1 MPRTTL
7 PVSDPNQLA
16 YRLLQDCDW
25 AEAGGLAHAPAELR
39 VLLTTLFDSP
49 EPMWLAWGPQDKTFF
64 FNDAYLP
71 LLGDKL
77 HGAMGAP
84 LAQVWSDVWA
94 DVSAAIDDAFAGGH
108 RSFRN
113 LPLHMDR
120 DGSMKETFWTFSYS
134 PLRLLTGEVAGIFC
148 VVSEQTEQVQQK
160 NLHTRQVEAITE
172 QARDAHLELVRARE
186 QLRQAQKLETMG
198 QLTGGVAHDFNNL
211 LQVIGGSVD
220 MLQHVLEEDDP
231 KQRYVQAIGSAA
243 DRAGKLTSHLLA
255 FSRRQSLTPE
265 VFDVRDS
272 VRALSD
278 IVSTVLGARIRVE
291 VLLPDAAL
299 YVLLD
304 RNQLDTSLI
313 NIAVNARDAIF
324 GQGVVTISVNKVSS
338 VPSVRQAA
346 PLLGDYAAISVTDTG
361 QGIAPEVLSR
371 IFEPFFTTKGVGAGT
386 GLGLSQVF
394 GFIKQSEGE
403 VDVRSTVGTGTTFTL
418 YLPLTLAAVSALP
431 EPVANRLTNGT
442 GLTVLV
448 VEDNVD
454 VAAFATNALA
464 ELDFNVVLARNAGE
478 AMAELQRDAQRFQV
492 VFSDVVM
499 PGVNGL
505 ELARRI
511 CSTYPGLPVILTS
524 GYSELLASDP
534 NHGFTLLRKPYSL
547 KQLASALAQATSHR

>member
-7 PVSDPNQLA
+7 PISDPDQLA
-16 YRLLQDCDW
+16 YRLLQDSDW
-25 AEAGGLAHAPAELR
+25 AEAGGLATAPAELR

-49 EPMWLAWGPQDKTFF
+49 EPLWLAWGRDQKRFF

-71 LLGDKL
+71 MLGAKL
-77 HGAMGAP
+77 HGAMGRS
-84 LAQVWSDVWA
+84 LQEVWSDVWA
-94 DVSAAIDDAFAGGH
+94 DVSPAIDDAFDGRF
-108 RSFRN
+108 RSFHN
-113 LPLHMDR
+113 LPLQMDR

-160 NLHTRQVEAITE
+160 NLHSRQVAAITE

-220 MLQHVLEEDDP
+220 MLLHVLDEDDP

-243 DRAGKLTSHLLA
+243 ERAGKLTSHLLA

-265 VFDVRDS
+265 VFDIRDS

-278 IVSTVLGARIRVE
+278 IVSTVVGARINVE
-291 VLLPDAAL
+291 VVLPDTPL

-313 NIAVNARDAIF
+313 NIAVNARDAIV
-324 GQGVVTISVNKVSS
+324 GQGNVTITLSKVST

-346 PLLGDYAAISVTDTG
+346 PLLGDYAAIRVSDSG

-394 GFIKQSEGE
+394 GFVKQSEGE
-403 VDVRSTVGTGTTFTL
+403 VDVQSTVGTGTAFTL
-418 YLPLTLAAVSALP
+418 YLPLTLASSAAAQIP
-431 EPVANRLTNGT
+431 TPHRIANGT
-442 GLTVLV
+442 GLSVLV

-454 VAAFATNALA
+454 VAAFATSALA
-464 ELDFNVVLARNAGE
+464 ELDFNVVLARNATD
-478 AMAELQRDAQRFQV
+478 AWAELQRDAHRFQV

-511 CSTYPGLPVILTS
+511 RDAYPGLPVILTS

-547 KQLASALAQATSHR
+547 KQLASALAQATR

>member
-1 MPRTTL
+1 MPRTLL
-7 PVSDPNQLA
+7 PVSNPDQLA
-16 YRLLQDCDW
+16 YRLLLDSDW
-25 AEAGGLAHAPAELR
+25 AEAGGLAQAPAELR

-49 EPMWLAWGPQDKTFF
+49 EPMWLAWGKQQMAFF

-77 HGAMGAP
+77 HGAMGAALP
-84 LAQVWSDVWA
+84 QVWSDVWA
-94 DVSAAIDDAFAGGH
+94 DVSDAIDHAFAGTH

-113 LPLHMDR
+113 LPLQMDR
-120 DGSMKETFWTFSYS
+120 DGLMKETYWTFSYS

-172 QARDAHLELVRARE
+172 EAREAHLELVRARE

-220 MLQHVLEEDDP
+220 MLQHTLAADAP
-231 KQRYVQAIGSAA
+231 QQRYVTAIGSAA

-265 VFDVRDS
+265 VFDIRES
-272 VRALSD
+272 VHALSD
-278 IVSTVLGARIRVE
+278 IVSTVLGARIRVD
-291 VLLPDAAL
+291 VLLPEAPL
-299 YVLLD
+299 HVLLD

-313 NIAVNARDAIF
+313 NIAVNARDAIV
-324 GQGVVTISVNKVSS
+324 GQGTVTISVSKVSTI
-338 VPSVRQAA
+338 PSVRQSA
-346 PLLGDYAAISVTDTG
+346 PLLGDYAAISVTDSG
-361 QGIAPEVLSR
+361 QGIAPDVLSR

-394 GFIKQSEGE
+394 GFVKQSEGE
-403 VDVRSTVGTGTTFTL
+403 VDVRSMLGEGTTFTL
-418 YLPLTLAAVSALP
+418 YLPMTLATAASAAAP
-431 EPVANRLTNGT
+431 SSHRLASGT

-454 VAAFATNALA
+454 VAAFATSALA
-464 ELDFNVVLARNAGE
+464 ELDFNVVLARNATE
-478 AMAELQRDAQRFQV
+478 ALAELTRDAGRFQV

-511 CSTYPGLPVILTS
+511 RATYPDLPVILTS

-547 KQLASALAQATSHR
+547 KQLASALAQATR